1 MSQLVSAATSLR
13 TSPPP
18 AIAAALAAQSRDD
31 LQRCGRVTS
40 QLRQVV
46 KELQECGDSWGRLA
60 ASSLDADAATLAQ
73 LAVLQQA
80 MVSLARL
87 LLFYYSV
94 LHPDPQGSSLETSI
108 WFLFEDRVWFFSCL
122 YWYGTEVPRSY
133 CRARVFVRKFGFP

>member
-1 MSQLVSAATSLR
+1 MLSQLVSAATSLR

-46 KELQECGDSWGRLA
+46 KELQECGEGWGRLA
-60 ASSLDADAATLAQ
+60 ASSLDADPATLAQ

-80 MVSLARL
+80 MVSLARSHSFPLKQCL
-87 LLFYYSV
+87 LNLISRVCLVNVDKSQCCESV
-94 LHPDPQGSSLETSI
+94 KILGDLIS
-108 WFLFEDRVWFFSCL
+108 RV
-122 YWYGTEVPRSY
+122 
-133 CRARVFVRKFGFP
+133 KIIK

>member
-46 KELQECGDSWGRLA
+46 KELQECGDGWGRLA

-87 LLFYYSV
+87 LLFFIIVFCIRIRFGDVDLDPAPKMSSEGRTIIWSTCGVCCLLMV
-94 LHPDPQGSSLETSI
+94 L
-108 WFLFEDRVWFFSCL
+108 
-122 YWYGTEVPRSY
+122 
-133 CRARVFVRKFGFP
+133 

>member
-87 LLFYYSV
+87 LPFLLYVVFCIRIRFGDV
-94 LHPDPQGSSLETSI
+94 DLDPEKS
-108 WFLFEDRVWFFSCL
+108 
-122 YWYGTEVPRSY
+122 
-133 CRARVFVRKFGFP
+133 